1 MLIPRRALLVSAA
14 FSDRLGAAAVAR
26 ALARGLREGG
36 AADPDIAL
44 LDDDEINSQ
53 LAQISFDR
61 RMRAA
66 RAVVIAVAALDPQT
80 MVRTAA
86 FEIATRA
93 RQGGVPAYAIA
104 RESTIGSFDARLL
117 DLQLVLQARSARALL
132 TAGRRL
138 GQVL

>member
-1 MLIPRRALLVSAA
+1 MLIPRRALLVSGAYSA
-14 FSDRLGAAAVAR
+14 RLGAEAVA
-26 ALARGLREGG
+26 ASLARGLRAGG

-117 DLQLVLQARSARALL
+117 DLQLVFQARSARALL